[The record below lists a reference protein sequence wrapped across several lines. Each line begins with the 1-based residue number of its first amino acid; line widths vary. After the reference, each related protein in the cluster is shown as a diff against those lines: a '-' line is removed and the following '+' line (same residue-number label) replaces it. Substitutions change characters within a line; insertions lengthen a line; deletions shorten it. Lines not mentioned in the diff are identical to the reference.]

1 MAEVR
6 QNPKPAVTPRQW
18 ATIGLLAV
26 VLVGVLWWQFGASEP
41 GPGDAKAGPAA
52 PSPASPVSTFP
63 AGLKGA
69 ATGQSSGTA
78 PSPPWPTIPL
88 AEAAAYDPF
97 QPLEHQ
103 PASTPP
109 LAKAAAKAKTSQD
122 SAQRRARQDQ
132 LLAALRKTG
141 TTAVLRGPQGAMAIV
156 GRRTI
161 RVGDELDGFRVVA
174 IEPDGVVLKP
184 ATPEKRHEDPP

>member
-6 QNPKPAVTPRQW
+6 QNPISAVTPRQW

-41 GPGDAKAGPAA
+41 GPEDAKAGPAA
-52 PSPASPVSTFP
+52 PPPTSPAPTSSVGIKAP
-63 AGLKGA
+63 AP
-69 ATGQSSGTA
+69 GQSSGTA

-97 QPLEHQ
+97 QPLARQ
-103 PASTPP
+103 PAATPP
-109 LAKAAAKAKTSQD
+109 LAKGRAKTNTSQD
-122 SAQRRARQDQ
+122 SAPRRARPDQ
-132 LLAALRKTG
+132 LLAGLRKTG
-141 TTAVLRGPQGAMAIV
+141 TTAVLRGPHGAEAIV

-174 IEPDGVVLKP
+174 IEPDGVVLQP
-184 ATPEKRHEDPP
+184 ATPEKGHEDQP